1 MKINTK
7 VVFEWNP
14 KSKQYEEV
22 YCDSYEYNGEVAEC
36 QWPSWLGGDQNR
48 HRGWWTPQQGR
59 YGTIGEYGT
68 PNATMYNPQRQFDQY
83 SGMGNQDYMNK
94 LRSFG
99 SEGSMFGPTLQQP
112 IRPDTSNLNS
122 YGREGTASML
132 EDISMDNIPL
142 RGPSQYTAVG
152 GTTQEFA
159 AGLPGP
165 SGTWKGGDVAKGAT
179 DKASS
184 FMGKYGGA
192 MAVGG
197 GALVGAATGFMQAG
211 SQKKGLGVAI
221 KELDPLKG
229 KYLGEHERQLGLA
242 EAYRPGGKYSRYMG
256 GQIMSQAAESAG
268 QESQRMV
275 ASGITSPSMMRAMA
289 RQSRSQAQNA
299 LPGMEM
305 QLSQMALPYEQM
317 GAQSLTQY
325 GGVVEQLASLKG
337 ARSAI
342 NPWASALSGGMQG
355 AMGAASMMSS
365 FMSDRRMKKDIKYL
379 HTSNDGHKVYSFK
392 YKDGDTK
399 YSGVM
404 AQDVLKINP
413 NAVTLK
419 NGMFAVYYDMI
430 DVDMQ
435 QLDII

>member
-14 KSKQYEEV
+14 KSKQYEEI
-22 YCDSYEYNGEVAEC
+22 YCDSYEYDGEVAEC
-36 QWPSWLGGDQNR
+36 QYNPWEN
-48 HRGWWTPQQGR
+48 QQG
-59 YGTIGEYGT
+59 G
-68 PNATMYNPQRQFDQY
+68 
-83 SGMGNQDYMNK
+83 
-94 LRSFG
+94 
-99 SEGSMFGPTLQQP
+99 MFGQQGGMFGQGGGFMGSGGYGGWTALQQP
-112 IRPDTSNLNS
+112 NRPNTRNFSDYRTYGGPHGSDASMIGDMNISNIPIQGQEVLAYGGLAEAGSGFTDPPTTFAGGGQTTSP
-122 YGREGTASML
+122 TASTTKQPGWL
-132 EDISMDNIPL
+132 EQNQGKI
-142 RGPSQYTAVG
+142 T
-152 GTTQEFA
+152 A
-159 AGLPGP
+159 AGAGLGAI
-165 SGTWKGGDVAKGAT
+165 SGFIQAK
-179 DKASS
+179 
-184 FMGKYGGA
+184 
-192 MAVGG
+192 
-197 GALVGAATGFMQAG
+197 
-211 SQKKGLGVAI
+211 SQKKGLGAAI

-229 KYLGEHERQLGLA
+229 KYMQAHKRQLGLA
-242 EAYRPGGKYSRYMG
+242 EAYRPGGRYSQYMG

-289 RQSRSQAQNA
+289 KQSRRSAQAA
-299 LPGMEM
+299 MPGMEL

-317 GAQSLTQY
+317 GAGYLQQY

-342 NPWASALSGGMQG
+342 NPMASAISGFGQG
-355 AMGAASMMSS
+355 ATQAATMAAS

-379 HTSNDGHKVYSFK
+379 HTSNEGHKVYSFK

-419 NGMFAVYYDMI
+419 NGMFAVHYDMI